1 MTKACARIGR
11 PIKHGEDIACARI
24 GRPIKHGE
32 DIQWHKP
39 GELSLIL
46 HNSFHD
52 PPRIFFGRARVI

>member
-11 PIKHGEDIACARI
+11 PIKHGE
-24 GRPIKHGE
+24 G
-32 DIQWHKP
+32 IQWHKP

-46 HNSFHD
+46 HNSF